1 MRQLVLTEPNAV
13 SWADVPE
20 PDLQGPC
27 EALVRPL
34 VYAAGA
40 AMYTTGVRLHTGR
53 AMARFLIPEALA
65 LVASGRLRPE
75 LVTSRVAA
83 WDDAPEAVLREET
96 KLVLSR

>member
-1 MRQLVLTEPNAV
+1 
-13 SWADVPE
+13 
-20 PDLQGPC
+20 
-27 EALVRPL
+27 
-34 VYAAGA
+34 
-40 AMYTTGVRLHTGR
+40 
-53 AMARFLIPEALA
+53 MARFLIPEALA